1 MASPLT
7 SEALMHSLLDF
18 ADLQA
23 LAIAQLADIDNDQY
37 LLINL
42 DGHCPAGTEL
52 KKVGNWLTRQTK
64 VVVGFSTHQANGLGV
79 FVDVIASNQAELNRI
94 LSQISANPVSATVLV
109 QVLRTTKNMPV
120 QDALTV

>member
-42 DGHCPAGTEL
+42 DGPCPAGTEL
-52 KKVGNWLTRQTK
+52 TK
-64 VVVGFSTHQANGLGV
+64 GRSLADKTDKSRCRV
-79 FVDVIASNQAELNRI
+79 LN
-94 LSQISANPVSATVLV
+94 SS
-109 QVLRTTKNMPV
+109 
-120 QDALTV
+120 D

>member
-42 DGHCPAGTEL
+42 DGPCPAGTEL
-52 KKVGNWLTRQTK
+52 KKI
-64 VVVGFSTHQANGLGV
+64 GV
-79 FVDVIASNQAELNRI
+79 TQRI
-94 LSQISANPVSATVLV
+94 
-109 QVLRTTKNMPV
+109 R
-120 QDALTV
+120 